1 MVPEDFQVLSFY
13 FNNLVKL
20 PASILDHGE
29 AGAWPALA
37 CLLVSEPSRA
47 VSRDPASEKL
57 TEKREELDW
66 LSIAAYDILSKTQ
79 HLKTTD
85 IYYPTVSVGQES
97 LAQGLSQNCNHRIGR
112 GPISRLKWGRIG
124 FQSHLPDCWQRSV
137 PRGPLDQGSQF
148 LHGCRPEAFL
158 SPLPRGPLYRVAH
171 NTAGGFIQ
179 ASK

>member
-66 LSIAAYDILSKTQ
+66 LSIAA
-79 HLKTTD
+79 
-85 IYYPTVSVGQES
+85 
-97 LAQGLSQNCNHRIGR
+97 
-112 GPISRLKWGRIG
+112 
-124 FQSHLPDCWQRSV
+124 
-137 PRGPLDQGSQF
+137 
-148 LHGCRPEAFL
+148 
-158 SPLPRGPLYRVAH
+158 
-171 NTAGGFIQ
+171 
-179 ASK
+179 